1 MRSAISKPSTRDS
14 RPKGW
19 RRGSLPQ
26 LRRLLAPG
34 LGSRSKAVSG
44 VQAARLGPRT
54 AGYVRAVRLQ
64 PKTAFPRFP
73 PVHKP
78 ELEGQQ
84 RVDSVEEPLQPNEGK
99 ERCDDDQYWAR

>member
-54 AGYVRAVRLQ
+54 AGYVRNVRLQ
-64 PKTAFPRFP
+64 PKTAFSLIA
-73 PVHKP
+73 PVRRAD
-78 ELEGQQ
+78 LEGPL
-84 RVDSVEEPLQPNEGK
+84 RVDLTRSRLRRRMAG
-99 ERCDDDQYWAR
+99 